1 MTKLISTID
10 WLLIRVQVACLNEEL
25 LELKKLKMD
34 VLVLAEERVLVVGVL
49 QLLVLNAHIPDCSF
63 HLLLDILNILRSI
76 DKGLSCG
83 HDFVKLV

>member
-1 MTKLISTID
+1 MTKLISTIY

-49 QLLVLNAHIPDCSF
+49 QLLVLNAHIPDGSF